1 MTGTRKVN
9 TSSTGATQRPATA
22 SADVT
27 SGGATLMVPTG
38 PHHCRSSSTMM
49 LPPNT
54 VATMAASSPNRVSNT
69 NSPCGPASVRTP
81 IISEN
86 STSAT
91 SALIRAFLKMKAA
104 PGAREVSLEAV
115 VAFTRGPSDFF
126 DFGQAE
132 QAGRKEDQHYDQDRE
147 RRDVLVLDR
156 EIGRPER
163 LDQSDCKPAQ
173 HRAGQRTDAA
183 EHRRRECLDAGHK
196 THEEIDQAII
206 EQVHHAGDGG
216 ERRPDHEGHGNGAV
230 DIDAEQRGHGLVLLA
245 GAHVAAKP
253 CARDQPGEQRQ
264 QHHGG

>member
-104 PGAREVSLEAV
+104 PGAREISLEAV

-126 DFGQAE
+126 DFGPAE
-132 QAGRKEDQHYDQDRE
+132 QAGRKEDQHHDQDRE
-147 RRDVLVLDR
+147 RRNILVLDR
-156 EIGRPER
+156 EISRPQGFDQTDQKSTQHGARKRADAAQHRRGER
-163 LDQSDCKPAQ
+163 LD
-173 HRAGQRTDAA
+173 AGDEA
-183 EHRRRECLDAGHK
+183 
-196 THEEIDQAII
+196 HEKIHQPVIQE
-206 EQVHHAGDGG
+206 VHH
-216 ERRPDHEGHGNGAV
+216 
-230 DIDAEQRGHGLVLLA
+230 
-245 GAHVAAKP
+245 
-253 CARDQPGEQRQ
+253 
-264 QHHGG
+264 